1 MRFFLL
7 KFPIFR
13 VSQNFVNV
21 FQKALRSVCLSVC
34 HKYHEDEWFRTSGF
48 SPVHFRLLEPT
59 TQDTLRNLKDGE
71 QVKVKYSEP
80 EGKRLQKNLW
90 LGEASCGMQNRG
102 EILLDSLCSLR
113 LSNVY
118 S

>member
-1 MRFFLL
+1 MCFAEFCQ
-7 KFPIFR
+7 R
-13 VSQNFVNV
+13 VSEN
-21 FQKALRSVCLSVC
+21 SMVCLFVC
-34 HKYHEDEWFRTSGF
+34 LLKYHEDEWFRTSGF

-71 QVKVKYSEP
+71 QVKMKYSEP

-102 EILLDSLCSLR
+102 EILLDTLCSLR
-113 LSNVY
+113 LSNAC

>member
-7 KFPIFR
+7 KFPTFC

-21 FQKALRSVCLSVC
+21 FQKALWSVCLSVC
-34 HKYHEDEWFRTSGF
+34 YKYHEDEWFRTSGF

-59 TQDTLRNLKDGE
+59 TQDTLRNLKDGG
-71 QVKVKYSEP
+71 QVKMKYSEP

-113 LSNVY
+113 LSNAC